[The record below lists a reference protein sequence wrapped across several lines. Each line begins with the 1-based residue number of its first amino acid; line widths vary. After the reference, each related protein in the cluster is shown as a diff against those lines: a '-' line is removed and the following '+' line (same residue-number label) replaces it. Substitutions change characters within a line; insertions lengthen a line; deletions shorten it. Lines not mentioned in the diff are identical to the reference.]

1 MRLLLDTHVWI
12 WTQELTSSLGPQ
24 ATAALIDSETSLYVS
39 PISTLEIARL
49 AERGTVEIDGPLDTW
64 VAETLDSLFC
74 TTIEISHEI
83 AGAAYSLPTGLH
95 KAPADRLLVATAR
108 LHDLTLLT
116 ADERIL
122 DYRHVETFDARS

>member
-12 WTQELTSSLGPQ
+12 WTQELTARLGPQ
-24 ATAALIDSETSLYVS
+24 TTAALVDSETSLYVS

-49 AERGTVEIDGPLDTW
+49 VERGTVEIDGPLDSW
-64 VAETLDSLFC
+64 VVETLDSLFC

-83 AGAAYSLPTGLH
+83 AGGAYSLPTGLH
-95 KAPADRLLVATAR
+95 KDPADRLLVATAR
-108 LHDLTLLT
+108 LHELTLLT